1 MILTE
6 FYGLIYGVL
15 NKRAE
20 SQQMKK
26 ACLKL
31 QGMSVSEIK
40 INIPGDQPPG
50 CAQIGP

>member
-6 FYGLIYGVL
+6 FYGLVYGVL

-31 QGMSVSEIK
+31 QGMSVAEIK
-40 INIPGDQPPG
+40 LIFLENSHQDVIR
-50 CAQIGP
+50 